1 MRRAAAESADSGVA
15 KAAVR
20 RYFSMLTDDLLYAR
34 GKAPAAA
41 LADLLKRPEEALPEA
56 PKDARPEKFVLM
68 VSGSP
73 GDAQRYRCSNKLE
86 EFEYLGLA
94 ADSIVAEEAN
104 WERDLWRYE
113 MFLLHRV
120 QNSSRVER
128 FIGETKRLHKPVVY
142 DTDDLVFDERPDR
155 LSPVTRYYNAKELRE
170 HRNFV
175 HRNGRALELCD
186 AAIVSTERLRD
197 SILELFPDQRVYLHR
212 NAASR
217 KFVELVDTIRATY
230 VRPKSEVVRIAY
242 VSGSKTHKDDFA
254 ECVRPL
260 RRLLQNYPQVRLMA
274 VGHIDIP
281 VEVKDLAAQ
290 VEAVPPVPWYQ
301 VPLCYGMVNIN
312 LAPLELNNKFT
323 ESKSELKYFEPA
335 LMEIPTAASDI
346 APFRAGIR
354 HGETGFLCANEEQ
367 WYEALERLVL
377 DAELR
382 ARIGQAARAD
392 VLARYTTQH
401 RSENLRA
408 ILDAIGVRK

>member
-1 MRRAAAESADSGVA
+1 MRTDDSLC
-15 KAAVR
+15 VR
-20 RYFSMLTDDLLYAR
+20 RKSP
-34 GKAPAAA
+34 APV
-41 LADLLKRPEEALPEA
+41 LAELMPQPEHSPSQAEP
-56 PKDARPEKFVLM
+56 PRQGPPQKFVLM

-86 EFEYLGLA
+86 EFEYLGLT

-104 WERDLWRYE
+104 WDRDLGRYE

-120 QNSSRVER
+120 QNSPRVER
-128 FIGETKRLHKPVVY
+128 FIQQARQMKKPVIY

-155 LSPVTRYYNAKELRE
+155 LSPVTRYYNPRELQA

-175 HRNGRALELCD
+175 YRNGRAMELCD

-197 SILELFPDQRVYLHR
+197 SILERFPAMPVYLHR

-217 KFVELVDTIRATY
+217 KFVELTETIRATY
-230 VRPKSEVVRIAY
+230 VRPKSDLVRIAY

-260 RRLLQNYPQVRLMA
+260 RHLMQRYPHVRLMA

-281 VEVKDLAAQ
+281 EEVKDLAAQ

-301 VPLCYGMVNIN
+301 VPLCYGMVDIN
-312 LAPLELNNKFT
+312 LAPLELNNFFT

-346 APFRAGIR
+346 APFRVGIT
-354 HGETGFLCANEEQ
+354 HGETGFLCANDDQ
-367 WYEALERLVL
+367 WYDALERLVL
-377 DAELR
+377 DPGLR
-382 ARIGQAARAD
+382 SRIGKAARAD
-392 VLARYTTQH
+392 VLARYTTRH
-401 RSENLRA
+401 RSENLRL
-408 ILDAIGVRK
+408 ILNRIGCRVA

>member
-1 MRRAAAESADSGVA
+1 MVTDDSLCVDPKSRRPVATDLLPVRDVVAESPLEPPPGVH
-15 KAAVR
+15 
-20 RYFSMLTDDLLYAR
+20 
-34 GKAPAAA
+34 
-41 LADLLKRPEEALPEA
+41 
-56 PKDARPEKFVLM
+56 PEKFVLM

-86 EFEYLGLA
+86 EFEYLGLT
-94 ADSIVAEEAN
+94 ADSVVAEQAN

-120 QNSSRVER
+120 QNESRVER
-128 FIGETKRLHKPVVY
+128 FIKRARQLKKPVIY

-155 LSPVTRYYNAKELRE
+155 LSPVTRYYNKQELRL

-175 HRNGRALELCD
+175 YRNGRALELCD

-197 SILELFPDQRVYLHR
+197 SIKELFPDKVVYLHR

-217 KFVELVDTIRATY
+217 KFVELTETVRSTY
-230 VRPKSEVVRIAY
+230 VRPKTDLIRIAY

-260 RRLLQNYPQVRLMA
+260 RRLLQAYPQVRLMA

-281 VEVKDLAAQ
+281 VEVKDLASQ

-301 VPLCYGMVNIN
+301 VPLCYGMVDIN
-312 LAPLELNNKFT
+312 LAPLELNNFFT

-346 APFRAGIR
+346 APFRVGIK
-354 HGETGFLCANEEQ
+354 HGETGFLCGNEDQ
-367 WYEALERLVL
+367 WYDALERLVL
-377 DAELR
+377 DAGLR

-392 VLARYTTQH
+392 VLTRYTTQA
-401 RSENLRA
+401 RSENLKL
-408 ILDAIGVRK
+408 ILDQIAGEQ

>member
-1 MRRAAAESADSGVA
+1 
-15 KAAVR
+15 
-20 RYFSMLTDDLLYAR
+20 MLTDDSLCVDRKARRPAVTGLL
-34 GKAPAAA
+34 PAA
-41 LADLLKRPEEALPEA
+41 LEPVTPA
-56 PKDARPEKFVLM
+56 PTTLGPPPGVHLEKFVLM

-86 EFEYLGLA
+86 EFEYLGLT

-120 QNSSRVER
+120 QNSPRVER
-128 FIGETKRLHKPVVY
+128 FIQHAKQLQKPVIY

-155 LSPVTRYYNAKELRE
+155 LSPVTRYYNPRELRL

-175 HRNGRALELCD
+175 YRNGRALELSD

-197 SILELFPDQRVYLHR
+197 SILELFPNKTVYLHR

-217 KFVELVDTIRATY
+217 KFVDLTETIRSTY
-230 VRPKSEVVRIAY
+230 VRPKTDLVRIAY

-260 RRLLQNYPQVRLMA
+260 RRLLQRYPQTRLMA

-281 VEVKDLAAQ
+281 VEVQDLAAQ

-301 VPLCYGMVNIN
+301 VPLCYGMVDIN
-312 LAPLELNNKFT
+312 LAPLELNNFFT

-346 APFRAGIR
+346 APFRVGIT
-354 HGETGFLCANEEQ
+354 HGETGFLCANEDQ
-367 WYEALERLVL
+367 WYDALERLIL
-377 DAELR
+377 DPDLR
-382 ARIGQAARAD
+382 SRIGKAARAD
-392 VLARYTTQH
+392 ALARYTTRF
-401 RSENLRA
+401 RSENLKS
-408 ILDAIGVRK
+408 ILDQIASRAA